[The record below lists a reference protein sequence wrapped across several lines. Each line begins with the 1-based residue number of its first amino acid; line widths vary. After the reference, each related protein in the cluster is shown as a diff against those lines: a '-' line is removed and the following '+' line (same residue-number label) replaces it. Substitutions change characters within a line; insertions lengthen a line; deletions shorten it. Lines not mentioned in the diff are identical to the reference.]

1 MSAMLTVLDFTRVV
15 QAVKALQPTIVPPEA
30 REAASIT
37 FGRVL
42 VTDMVQNRVALLRK
56 AMWTTLVFTDKAP
69 VVEQTFAASVNN
81 KLPNIVRVYTRFRGY
96 KTLFHAY
103 LS

>member
-15 QAVKALQPTIVPPEA
+15 QAVRALQPTIVPPEA

-56 AMWTTLVFTDKAP
+56 AMWTTLVFTDRAP

-81 KLPNIVRVYTRFRGY
+81 EKQAISN
-96 KTLFHAY
+96 AY
-103 LS
+103 LIPPHSNGQ